1 MSRNSKNNFKYDENE
16 KENSKSHK
24 FFRTLG
30 KIGINHS
37 TKRIHDDKS
46 SSTDLPTT
54 YKSNERSVDIFNMDV
69 ATNNLLSFEDVI
81 PSSLLTYFNFIRAAI
96 TGVENTRLQQ
106 LLDNLRKELYDTFLQ
121 HRKQMEDCQKEKG
134 ELRKQLSDLREEMDR
149 KLTSLRREYEDEM
162 EKKVSTL
169 KREHKNEMNNMATL
183 LRIECKNEM
192 DTKIIALKR
201 EHQKDMDKKVT
212 VLRGEYE
219 DEIEKKVSALEREH
233 KSEMNSM
240 ATVLR
245 RECKNEMDA
254 KVIDLRIE
262 HQKEMD
268 GKVTAL
274 RTEHEKEMA
283 QKEKEAKEYR
293 NNEINSLHQE
303 NADLEQRRMQ
313 QVGALSANNTALYN
327 QLEQTR
333 AEYNERLAT
342 LHSQL
347 NHQIASRGESN

>member
-37 TKRIHDDKS
+37 TRRIHDDKS

-69 ATNNLLSFEDVI
+69 ATNNLLSFEDVM
-81 PSSLLTYFNFIRAAI
+81 PSSLLTYFNFIGAAI

-106 LLDNLRKELYDTFLQ
+106 LIDGLRQELYDTFLK
-121 HRKQMEDCQKEKG
+121 HRNQMEDFQKEKS

-149 KLTSLRREYEDEM
+149 KLTALRREYEDEM

-169 KREHKNEMNNMATL
+169 K
-183 LRIECKNEM
+183 
-192 DTKIIALKR
+192 
-201 EHQKDMDKKVT
+201 
-212 VLRGEYE
+212 
-219 DEIEKKVSALEREH
+219 REH

-268 GKVTAL
+268 EKVTAL

-293 NNEINSLHQE
+293 NNEINSLRQE
-303 NADLEQRRMQ
+303 VNS
-313 QVGALSANNTALYN
+313 LSASNMALYR
-327 QLEQTR
+327 QLEQIR
-333 AEYNERLAT
+333 REYNESLAT
-342 LHSQL
+342 LYSQL

>member
-16 KENSKSHK
+16 KENSKSHQ
-24 FFRTLG
+24 FFRSLG

-46 SSTDLPTT
+46 STTDLPTT

-69 ATNNLLSFEDVI
+69 ATNNLLSFEDVM
-81 PSSLLTYFNFIRAAI
+81 PSSLLTYFNFIGAAI

-106 LLDNLRKELYDTFLQ
+106 LIDDLRQELYDTFLK
-121 HRKQMEDCQKEKG
+121 HRNQMEDFQKEKS

-149 KLTSLRREYEDEM
+149 KLTALRREYEDEM

-169 KREHKNEMNNMATL
+169 K
-183 LRIECKNEM
+183 
-192 DTKIIALKR
+192 
-201 EHQKDMDKKVT
+201 
-212 VLRGEYE
+212 
-219 DEIEKKVSALEREH
+219 REH

-268 GKVTAL
+268 EKVTAL
-274 RTEHEKEMA
+274 RTEHEKEMAQKEKEMAQKEKEMA

-293 NNEINSLHQE
+293 NNEINSLRQE
-303 NADLEQRRMQ
+303 VNS
-313 QVGALSANNTALYN
+313 LSASNMALYR
-327 QLEQTR
+327 QLEQIR
-333 AEYNERLAT
+333 REYNESLAT
-342 LHSQL
+342 LYSQL